1 MPKFSRA
8 EVEAQFAHLY
18 RTGCVLEDWVAWANM
33 FTEDCNYVE
42 RFWGTMHTR
51 TEVLD
56 WIDRVMKGVPE
67 IYTVL
72 EWYAIDDDKVIWY
85 LQNRRD
91 NPDPDGPPYFD
102 FPGVSIARYAGD
114 GMWDYEEDFWD
125 VNLARATAKAY
136 REACLRID
144 PDFPQTCS
152 RKFWPQDPVP
162 AWARFDGPAK
172 PSWLGR
178 EDVAPVLRPSE
189 LGRRRVTPEDLRTP
203 GD

>member
-1 MPKFSRA
+1 MAKFERA

-18 RTGCVLEDWVAWANM
+18 RTGCVIEDWVGWANL

-42 RFWGTMHTR
+42 RFWGTMHSR
-51 TEVLD
+51 TEVLA

-102 FPGVSIARYAGD
+102 
-114 GMWDYEEDFWD
+114 
-125 VNLARATAKAY
+125 
-136 REACLRID
+136 
-144 PDFPQTCS
+144 
-152 RKFWPQDPVP
+152 
-162 AWARFDGPAK
+162 
-172 PSWLGR
+172 
-178 EDVAPVLRPSE
+178 
-189 LGRRRVTPEDLRTP
+189 
-203 GD
+203 